1 MNTAPTSSGQTG
13 ERGTLF
19 VVAAPSGAGKTSLV
33 NALVARHPGVVLSV
47 SYTTREPRPGEL
59 DGTHYHFVSGSE
71 FERMAEA
78 GEFLEHADV
87 FGSQYGTGRDQV
99 EQALGAGTDVIL
111 EIDWQGARQVRA
123 AMPESQGIFILPP
136 SRDALVERLR
146 GRGQDSPEVIE
157 ARMAKARA
165 EISHFQEFDFLI
177 VNDDFET
184 ALADLE
190 AILRAQRLRQG
201 RQRDRHGDLLRA
213 LLGKLQEPS
222 G

>member
-1 MNTAPTSSGQTG
+1 MNNPSGTKSLADA
-13 ERGTLF
+13 RGTLF

-33 NALVARHPGVVLSV
+33 NALVERHPGVVLSV
-47 SYTTREPRPGEL
+47 SYTTRPPRPGER
-59 DGTHYHFVSGSE
+59 DGTHYHFVSDVE
-71 FERMAEA
+71 FDRMVGA

-87 FGSQYGTGRDQV
+87 FGSRYGTGRDQV
-99 EQALGAGTDVIL
+99 ERALRAGNDVVL

-123 AMPESQGIFILPP
+123 AMTESQGIFILPP

-157 ARMAKARA
+157 SRMAKARE

-184 ALADLE
+184 ALGDLE
-190 AILRAQRLRQG
+190 SVLRTQRLRLD
-201 RQRDRHGDLLRA
+201 RQRDRHRDLLRA
-213 LLGKLQEPS
+213 LLGKL
-222 G
+222 